1 MKFQVV
7 ESISYDR
14 LQEVEAGSMEE
25 AIKLAKEYN
34 DWENPIQQ
42 EYNYEA
48 YEVTE

>member
-14 LQEVEAGSMEE
+14 MQEVEAGSMEE

-34 DWENPIQQ
+34 DWESPIQQ

>member
-1 MKFQVV
+1 VV

-14 LQEVEAGSMEE
+14 MQEVEAVNMEE

-34 DWENPIQQ
+34 EWNSPIQQ

>member
-1 MKFQVV
+1 MKFQVI
-7 ESISYDR
+7 ETITYDR

-34 DWENPIQQ
+34 EWNSPIQQ

>member
-14 LQEVEAGSMEE
+14 MQEVEAVNMEE

-34 DWENPIQQ
+34 DWESPIQQ